1 MPTEKNIP
9 NLVINKVESQE
20 VYDYMVANNLVNDDE
35 LYFVGADADS
45 TSGGSSGAW
54 FGTCM
59 TAASTAAKDVTTKTG
74 DFKLEEGSVV
84 YVQFNTAV
92 TSTST
97 TLNVDSTGA
106 IAIQTSATNAL
117 SVNQIAPKAVV
128 GFVYDGTVYRMLDS
142 TIATTTY
149 YGMTKLSSS
158 TSSTS
163 TSTAATSSAVK
174 AAYDLANAANTA
186 VQNTETWT
194 FTLADGSTVTKT
206 VVVGS

>member
-106 IAIQTSATNAL
+106 VAVQTSATNAL

-163 TSTAATSSAVK
+163 TATAATSSAVK
-174 AAYDLANAANTA
+174 EAYDLANTANTA